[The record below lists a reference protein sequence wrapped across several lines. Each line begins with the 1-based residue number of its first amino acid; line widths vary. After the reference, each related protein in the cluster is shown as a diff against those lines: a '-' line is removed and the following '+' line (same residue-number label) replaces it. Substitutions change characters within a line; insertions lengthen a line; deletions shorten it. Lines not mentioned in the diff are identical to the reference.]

1 MDYIFM
7 GRQIRKERQ
16 RQQLTQAE
24 LAERVDVSTSF
35 IGHVERGSRKASLET
50 VVKISEALGMSIDS
64 MVLPSNIGG
73 ALKQFDAKTLSD
85 VRNVLEIMLTLLRG

>member
-73 ALKQFDAKTLSD
+73 ALKQFDSKTLCD
-85 VRNVLEIMLTLLRG
+85 VRSVLEIMLTLLRR